1 MKCLLDGPSSLKTIH
16 AKQYSTVQT
25 LGTRW
30 VQCSHFGEA
39 EVVNPDSD
47 TDGLHSIIV
56 QLLNSVEFECYTP
69 KTPDVKWWANIF

>member
-56 QLLNSVEFECYTP
+56 QLSMVTLHEKLYQRFLCCELGVLC
-69 KTPDVKWWANIF
+69 